1 MSSSLTRTMLAS
13 VISFA
18 VMQVIGRIDPNL
30 LNPAIA
36 LMVITT
42 MVLFLSAKGEVL
54 LELLLA
60 IGGFMLLGV
69 AATMLRIVIGL
80 I

>member
-54 LELLLA
+54 LELLIA